1 MAERSLNRA
10 WLLTGGNMGNRGKFL
25 QKAREALE
33 LSCGKILKA
42 SSLYETA
49 AWGRQDQPAFLNQ
62 ALLLETQLSAE
73 QLLKRILSIEK
84 ELGRERDQKYGP
96 RTLDIDIL
104 LFNEEIINNSKLV
117 VPHPQLPLRRFALM
131 PLAEIAADER
141 HPVLEKTIAE
151 LLEQCPDP
159 LDVQKL
165 K

>member
-1 MAERSLNRA
+1 MQIER
-10 WLLTGGNMGNRGKFL
+10 
-25 QKAREALE
+25 
-33 LSCGKILKA
+33 
-42 SSLYETA
+42 
-49 AWGRQDQPAFLNQ
+49 
-62 ALLLETQLSAE
+62 
-73 QLLKRILSIEK
+73 

-104 LFNEEIINNSKLV
+104 LFNDDIIDTEKLV

>member
-10 WLLTGGNMGNRGKFL
+10 WLLTGGNMGNRSEFL

-62 ALLLETQLSAE
+62 ALLLQTKLSAE
-73 QLLKRILSIEK
+73 ALLGKILQIER

-104 LFNEEIINNSKLV
+104 LFNDDIIDTEKLV

-131 PLAEIAADER
+131 PLAEISGGKR
-141 HPVLEKTIAE
+141 HPFLEKTITE
-151 LLEQCPDP
+151 LLAQCPDP